1 MDGSSGIVDFIWD
14 VDIQKKTP
22 DKFKDGKI
30 SQEKKVDIEIV

>member
-22 DKFKDGKI
+22 DKLIDGKE
-30 SQEKKVDIEIV
+30 SQVKRVDIEIV